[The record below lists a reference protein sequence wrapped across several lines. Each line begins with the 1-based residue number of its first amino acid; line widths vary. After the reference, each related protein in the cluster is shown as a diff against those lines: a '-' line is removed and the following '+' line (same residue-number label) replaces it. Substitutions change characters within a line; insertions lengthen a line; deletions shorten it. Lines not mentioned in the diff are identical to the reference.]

1 MPLNELK
8 TITIIFDECESIED
22 RCDGYREELV
32 ETITEILALERQHL
46 VQGTNIQ
53 QKISD
58 KCNAA
63 GDFLTKNRGVTKTTK
78 GDIQ

>member
-1 MPLNELK
+1 MPLNDRK
-8 TITIIFDECESIED
+8 IITIILDECESIEE

-32 ETITEILALERQHL
+32 ETITEIIALERQHR

-53 QKISD
+53 QKIND

-63 GDFLTKNRGVTKTTK
+63 GNFLARTR
-78 GDIQ
+78 D

>member
-1 MPLNELK
+1 MPLNDRK
-8 TITIIFDECESIED
+8 IITIILDECESIED

-32 ETITEILALERQHL
+32 ETITEIIALERQHR

-53 QKISD
+53 QKIND

-63 GDFLTKNRGVTKTTK
+63 GNFLARKQGQ
-78 GDIQ
+78 I

>member
-1 MPLNELK
+1 MPLNDRK
-8 TITIIFDECESIED
+8 IITIILDECESIQE

-32 ETITEILALERQHL
+32 ETITEIIALERQHR

-53 QKISD
+53 QKIND

-63 GDFLTKNRGVTKTTK
+63 GNFLARTR
-78 GDIQ
+78 D